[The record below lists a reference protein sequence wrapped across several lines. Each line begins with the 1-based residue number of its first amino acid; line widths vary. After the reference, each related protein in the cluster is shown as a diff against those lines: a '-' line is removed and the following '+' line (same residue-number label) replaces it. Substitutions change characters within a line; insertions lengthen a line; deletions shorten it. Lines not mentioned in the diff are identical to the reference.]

1 MQLKERQQGDV
12 VVLEMSGELHGGP
25 ETHEFKDKLKQ
36 LTGLGKKHF
45 VIDLGKVVYVNS
57 SGIGMLVS
65 GMTTVTQAGGKFKL
79 ANAEKNI
86 HNVFVITNLIK
97 VFDTYESVAD
107 AVRSF

>member
-1 MQLKERQQGDV
+1 MQLKDRQKGNA
-12 VVLEMSGELHGGP
+12 VVLELAGELHGGV

-36 LTGLGKKHF
+36 LL
-45 VIDLGKVVYVNS
+45 DLGKRNFVVDLRKVTYVNS
-57 SGIGMLVS
+57 SGIGMLVA

-97 VFDTYESVAD
+97 VFDTYDSVD
-107 AVRSF
+107 EAVHSF